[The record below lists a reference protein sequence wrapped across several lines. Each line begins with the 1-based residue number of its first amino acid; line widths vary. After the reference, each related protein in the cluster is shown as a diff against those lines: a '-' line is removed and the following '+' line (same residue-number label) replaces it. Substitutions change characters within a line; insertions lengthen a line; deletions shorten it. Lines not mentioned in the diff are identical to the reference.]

1 MSSLIMILSFLGL
14 MVLGVPIS
22 ASMGLAALL
31 GLELLGLPLATF
43 ARYLTQDVRSVPLLA
58 IPFFILTGNL
68 MNRLEMTRRIFDLIE
83 ALLGS
88 VRGGL
93 AHVSVVAA
101 MVFGGISGS
110 ALADLAGLGT
120 MVIHAMTRAG
130 YRREFSAALMVSSSL
145 LAPIL
150 PPSIMFIIYAVLMN
164 VSVGQMFAAG
174 IIPGVVLA
182 TILIANNVLLHQTG
196 LERYPPPP
204 ARTARGRMLPLILQ
218 GLPAALTPI
227 VILRS
232 MISGLAT
239 PTEASIVA
247 VCYTLLL
254 GAAFRELTL
263 ERLRAAF
270 LDSARMTALVMYLT
284 GIGTVMGFVLTSD
297 QVALHLAS
305 EITALTHDKWL
316 VLALAT
322 GALLVLGCFLET
334 VPALLIGVPLFG
346 PLVTS
351 FGIDPLQFGV
361 VLTFALLF
369 GIIHPPVGLGLF
381 TICTVANLRLEPVVR
396 ASLLFYPALLLALLL
411 FMFIPVLSTWLPS
424 VLFAQ

>member
-1 MSSLIMILSFLGL
+1 MASGLMILAFMAVML
-14 MVLGVPIS
+14 LGVPVA
-22 ASMGLAALL
+22 ASMGLAALF

-68 MNRLEMTRRIFDLIE
+68 MNRLEMTRRIFDFIN
-83 ALLGS
+83 ALLGFL
-88 VRGGL
+88 RGGL
-93 AHVSVVAA
+93 AHASVVAS

-120 MVIHAMTRAG
+120 MVIHAMRQAG
-130 YRREFSAALMVSSSL
+130 YRAEFSAALMVSSSL

-164 VSVGQMFAAG
+164 ISVGHMFAAG
-174 IIPGVVLA
+174 LIPGVVLA
-182 TILIANNVLLHQTG
+182 VILIANNVLLG
-196 LERYPPPP
+196 RLGFENYPPPQ
-204 ARTARGRMLPLILQ
+204 RTPLRRVMRLALG
-218 GLPAALTPI
+218 GLPALLTPV

-232 MISGLAT
+232 MVSGLTT

-254 GAAFRELTL
+254 GLLYREVTL
-263 ERLRAAF
+263 ERLRLAF
-270 LDSARMTALVMYLT
+270 VETARMTALVMYLT
-284 GIGTVMGFVLTSD
+284 GIGSVMGFVLTSD
-297 QVALHLAS
+297 QVAVHLAHA
-305 EITALTHDKWL
+305 IVVVTQDKWI
-316 VLALAT
+316 VLALVT
-322 GALLVLGCFLET
+322 LSLLVLGCFLET

-361 VLTFALLF
+361 VLTFALLL

-381 TICTVANLRLEPVVR
+381 TVCAITRLRLEAVVR
-396 ASLLFYPALLLALLL
+396 ASLMFYPALLLALLL
-411 FMFIPVLSTWLPS
+411 FMFVPALSTWLPT
-424 VLFAQ
+424 VLFGR